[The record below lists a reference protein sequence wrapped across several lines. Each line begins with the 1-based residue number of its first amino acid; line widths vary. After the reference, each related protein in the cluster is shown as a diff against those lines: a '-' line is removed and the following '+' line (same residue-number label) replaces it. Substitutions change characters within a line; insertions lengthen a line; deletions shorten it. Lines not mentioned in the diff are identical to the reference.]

1 MRWILLVVA
10 IVAFAVAFTT
20 GSPGLMGIGLVLGCG
35 GLLGFALS
43 LAAARIASTAQP
55 EAALI
60 IDPEISAL
68 RANLAKA
75 GAGAAAS
82 PQPITAPDHGG
93 HLDSNRTA

>member
-20 GSPGLMGIGLVLGCG
+20 SSPSLMGIGLIFGCG
-35 GLLGFALS
+35 GLLGFGLS

-68 RANLAKA
+68 RAKANLAKS
-75 GAGAAAS
+75 AANAS
-82 PQPITAPDHGG
+82 RQPTVAPDHGG
-93 HLDSNRTA
+93 DSDSNRTA

>member
-1 MRWILLVVA
+1 MLVVT

-20 GSPGLMGIGLVLGCG
+20 GSPSLMGIGLVLGCG
-35 GLLGFALS
+35 GLLGCGLS

-68 RANLAKA
+68 RAKANLAKS
-75 GAGAAAS
+75 GAAVS
-82 PQPITAPDHGG
+82 PQPIIAPDHRADTDPNGP
-93 HLDSNRTA
+93 A

>member
-1 MRWILLVVA
+1 MRWILLVIA

-20 GSPGLMGIGLVLGCG
+20 GSPSLMGIGLVLGCS

-68 RANLAKA
+68 RAKANLAKA
-75 GAGAAAS
+75 GSAA
-82 PQPITAPDHGG
+82 PRQPIIAPDHAGD
-93 HLDSNRTA
+93 LDSNRTA

>member
-10 IVAFAVAFTT
+10 IIAFAVAFTT
-20 GSPGLMGIGLVLGCG
+20 GSPSLMGIGLILGCG

-68 RANLAKA
+68 RAKANLAKA
-75 GAGAAAS
+75 GAAVS
-82 PQPITAPDHGG
+82 RQPIIAPDHSG
-93 HLDSNRTA
+93 DSESNPTA

>member
-1 MRWILLVVA
+1 MRWILLVVC
-10 IVAFAVAFTT
+10 IVAFTVAFTT
-20 GSPGLMGIGLVLGCG
+20 GSPSLMGVGLILGCG

-68 RANLAKA
+68 RAKANLARS
-75 GAGAAAS
+75 GAAAS
-82 PQPITAPDHGG
+82 PQPTIAPDHGADTDASG
-93 HLDSNRTA
+93 TA

>member
-43 LAAARIASTAQP
+43 LAAARIAFTAQP

-68 RANLAKA
+68 RAKANLAK
-75 GAGAAAS
+75 AGAAAS

>member
-1 MRWILLVVA
+1 MRWILLVVC

-20 GSPGLMGIGLVLGCG
+20 SSPSLMGIGLILGCV
-35 GLLGFALS
+35 GLLGFGFS

-68 RANLAKA
+68 RAKANLAKS
-75 GAGAAAS
+75 GAAAS
-82 PQPITAPDHGG
+82 RPTAIASDHGNDTDPNG
-93 HLDSNRTA
+93 TA